1 MSNMSSFHFSLY
13 AKERIRYKVFL
24 TQYNIILAKG
34 KIGNFLIN

>member
-1 MSNMSSFHFSLY
+1 MSNMSSFHFSLHT
-13 AKERIRYKVFL
+13 KQRIRYKVFL

>member
-13 AKERIRYKVFL
+13 TKERIRYKVL